1 MKKTFLLLAV
11 LTAALN
17 VDAKVT
23 ITKSNGGLFGYKTV
37 QQTNMNDG
45 STTLVCSNPGLT
57 RCRAQ
62 TLRTVDGNTLT
73 ADEIEKIDNAVSE
86 IISSSENGTGKL
98 MFDNRYVVTYKYNE
112 NSDKLIMEVYT
123 PEEAKLEGITF

>member
-1 MKKTFLLLAV
+1 MKKTFLLFGLLVA
-11 LTAALN
+11 TLN

-23 ITKSNGGLFGYKTV
+23 YQKDNGGLFGYKTV

-45 STTLVCSNPGLT
+45 SVTVVCTNPGWT

-73 ADEIEKIDNAVSE
+73 GDEIDKIDAAVSDL
-86 IISSSENGTGKL
+86 ISSTEKGTGKL
-98 MFDNRYVVTYKYNE
+98 VFDNRYVVTYKYNE
-112 NSDKLIMEVYT
+112 HSDRLTVEIYT
-123 PEEAKLEGITF
+123 FEEAKLEGIVF